1 MSIAK
6 RLVLLIFA
14 AVGSTLALGI
24 FAEMQLAKVG
34 DGGKYI
40 YSNTL
45 PSYDALYLSSIRLN
59 EVRAIASEHILA
71 TQPDSMAA
79 AERELNV
86 ARADMLG
93 RLDHYGKSLLTNA
106 EDEAL
111 WKAATKNVQ
120 AYLDVVDTTLR
131 MSHGGQKQEAGDYLK
146 SHAEL
151 HAQAAKSL
159 DADIK
164 FNTRVAEDFIV
175 NYQKT
180 YAWAVGFIVA
190 VLLIAALLCSVL
202 GTWIYRSVIGALKQM
217 RETLTKIDHDRD
229 FTLRARHG
237 SDDEV
242 GEMVDAF
249 NHLIAGVQESLTN
262 LRERANK
269 VTAASS
275 ALATAAAQVSISS
288 SQQSESA
295 SDMAATVEEM
305 TVSISHVADQTAEAN
320 RLSENSGQ
328 LAQAGEGVITQTV
341 EDIHKIAETVRVA
354 SEDIGRLD
362 RNSEQIS
369 AVVAVIR
376 EVAEQTNLLALNAA
390 IEAARAGEQGRGF
403 AVVADEVRKL
413 AERTAKS
420 TEEISSSIASMQ
432 VSAQS
437 AVKGMQAVAQHVE
450 SGVQQ
455 AGEANQAMQRIGQ
468 SAQQAVHMVGE
479 ISLAIREQSTASN
492 SIAQQIER
500 IAQTTEENSAAA
512 ESTAA
517 TAKAL
522 DQVATEM
529 QGVVAQFRI

>member
-1 MSIAK
+1 
-6 RLVLLIFA
+6 
-14 AVGSTLALGI
+14 
-24 FAEMQLAKVG
+24 
-34 DGGKYI
+34 
-40 YSNTL
+40 
-45 PSYDALYLSSIRLN
+45 
-59 EVRAIASEHILA
+59 
-71 TQPDSMAA
+71 
-79 AERELNV
+79 
-86 ARADMLG
+86 
-93 RLDHYGKSLLTNA
+93 
-106 EDEAL
+106 
-111 WKAATKNVQ
+111 
-120 AYLDVVDTTLR
+120 
-131 MSHGGQKQEAGDYLK
+131 
-146 SHAEL
+146 
-151 HAQAAKSL
+151 
-159 DADIK
+159 
-164 FNTRVAEDFIV
+164 
-175 NYQKT
+175 
-180 YAWAVGFIVA
+180 VA

-202 GTWIYRSVIGALKQM
+202 GTWIYRSVIGSLKQM

-328 LAQAGEGVITQTV
+328 LAQVGEGVITQTV

-512 ESTAA
+512 ESTAE